1 MPHVPGLRSP
11 YAKVGRLVYFGRML
25 DKIRLQ
31 AAGRLPLEEY
41 GANLGKGFD
50 SRCCAFLRVG
60 YDELKARVV
69 AGDLDDAQLLAWCH
83 EQGGART
90 DEECEIWN
98 GFMTKRGWR
107 DGAAEVLARRIKESR
122 LESAPILTMF
132 DYLDYDEGRASA
144 AERPWE
150 KI

>member
-1 MPHVPGLRSP
+1 MPSVPGLRSP

-25 DKIRLQ
+25 DKIRLHS
-31 AAGRLPLEEY
+31 AGKLPLDDY

-50 SRCCAFLRVG
+50 ARCCTFLRIDYG
-60 YDELKARVV
+60 ALKARVLS
-69 AGDLDDAQLLAWCH
+69 GDLDDSQLLAWCH
-83 EQGGART
+83 QTGGPRT

-98 GFMTKRGWR
+98 GFMIKRGWR
-107 DGAAEVLARRIKESR
+107 DGAAEVLARRIKESA
-122 LESAPILTMF
+122 LGSSPVLTMF

-144 AERPWE
+144 PDRPWE